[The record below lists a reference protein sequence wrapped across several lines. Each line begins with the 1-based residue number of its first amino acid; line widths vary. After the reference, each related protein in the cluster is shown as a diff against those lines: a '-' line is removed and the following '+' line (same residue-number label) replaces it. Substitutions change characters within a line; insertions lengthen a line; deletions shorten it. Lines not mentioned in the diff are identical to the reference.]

1 LLTKRNLPLAIEVF
15 TFDYLSFPN
24 PERIMSTPQKK
35 VEPMPAE
42 YPGVTPYLS
51 VNDAAAAIE
60 FYKKGFGATEVMR
73 LPGPDGKLGHAEI
86 RIGSALVMLADEFPD
101 YGNLSPKTLGGSA
114 VRLHM
119 YVEDVDAF
127 FEKAVAA
134 GAKVLIP
141 IADQFYGDR
150 SGRLEDPFGHVWLV
164 STHTED
170 VSPEEMQKRMAA
182 YSQKPSSD

>member
-1 LLTKRNLPLAIEVF
+1 
-15 TFDYLSFPN
+15 
-24 PERIMSTPQKK
+24 
-35 VEPMPAE
+35 MPAE

-60 FYKKGFGATEVMR
+60 FYKKGFGATELMR

-86 RIGSALVMLADEFPD
+86 RIGDALVMLADEFPE
-101 YGNLSPKTLGGSA
+101 YGNLSPRTLGGSA

-127 FEKAVAA
+127 FEKALAA

-164 STHTED
+164 STHIED
-170 VSPEEMQKRMAA
+170 VSPEEMQKRMEAWTQGQ
-182 YSQKPSSD
+182 SG

>member
-1 LLTKRNLPLAIEVF
+1 
-15 TFDYLSFPN
+15 
-24 PERIMSTPQKK
+24 MSTPHKK
-35 VEPMPAE
+35 VNPIPAD
-42 YPGVTPYLS
+42 YPGITPYLS
-51 VNDAAAAIE
+51 VKGGTDAIE
-60 FYKKGFGATEVMR
+60 FYKKAFGATEIMR
-73 LPGPDGKLGHAEI
+73 LPNPDGTLGHAEI
-86 RIGSALVMLADEFPD
+86 KIGDALVMLADEYPD
-101 YGNLSPKTLGGSA
+101 YGNLSPKTLGGSS

-164 STHTED
+164 STHVED
-170 VSPEEMQKRMAA
+170 VTPDEMQRRMEAF
-182 YSQKPSSD
+182 SKDSKS

>member
-1 LLTKRNLPLAIEVF
+1 
-15 TFDYLSFPN
+15 
-24 PERIMSTPQKK
+24 MSTPQKR
-35 VEPMPAE
+35 VEPIPAE
-42 YPGVTPYLS
+42 YAGVTPYLS

-86 RIGSALVMLADEFPD
+86 RIGDALVMLADESPD

-127 FEKAVAA
+127 FEQAVAA

-150 SGRLEDPFGHVWLV
+150 SGRLEDPFGHVWLI
-164 STHTED
+164 STHKED
-170 VSPEEMQKRMAA
+170 VSPEEMQKRMEAF
-182 YSQKPSSD
+182 SQKQSSS

>member
-1 LLTKRNLPLAIEVF
+1 
-15 TFDYLSFPN
+15 
-24 PERIMSTPQKK
+24 MSTPQKK
-35 VEPMPAE
+35 VEPIPE
-42 YPGVTPYLS
+42 QYPGVTPYLS
-51 VNDAAAAIE
+51 INDAASAIE
-60 FYKKGFGATEVMR
+60 FYKKGFGATELSR
-73 LPGPDGKLGHAEI
+73 LNNPDGTIGHAEI
-86 RIGSALVMLADEFPD
+86 KVGSAIVMLADENPK

-119 YVEDVDAF
+119 YVEDVDTF
-127 FEKAVAA
+127 FDKAVAA

-170 VSPEEMQKRMAA
+170 VSPEEMQKRMEA
-182 YSQKPSSD
+182 YSQKQKDTSSQE

>member
-1 LLTKRNLPLAIEVF
+1 
-15 TFDYLSFPN
+15 
-24 PERIMSTPQKK
+24 MSTPQKK
-35 VEPMPAE
+35 VDPIPAQ

-51 VNDAAAAIE
+51 VNDAASAID
-60 FYKKGFGATEVMR
+60 FYKKGFGATEIMR
-73 LPGPDGKLGHAEI
+73 LDGPDGKVGHAEFK
-86 RIGSALVMLADEFPD
+86 IGNALVMLADEFPD
-101 YGNLSPKTLGGSA
+101 YGNLSPKTLGGTA

-150 SGRLEDPFGHVWLV
+150 SGRLEDPFGHVWIV

-170 VSPEEMQKRMAA
+170 VSPEEMEKRMEA
-182 YSQKPSSD
+182 YSQKEKES

>member
-1 LLTKRNLPLAIEVF
+1 
-15 TFDYLSFPN
+15 
-24 PERIMSTPQKK
+24 
-35 VEPMPAE
+35 MPAE

-60 FYKKGFGATEVMR
+60 FYKKGFGATELMR

-86 RIGSALVMLADEFPD
+86 RIGDALVMLADEFPE
-101 YGNLSPKTLGGSA
+101 YGNLSPRTLGGST

-127 FEKAVAA
+127 FEKALAA

-164 STHTED
+164 STHIED
-170 VSPEEMQKRMAA
+170 VSPEEMQKRMEAWTQGQ
-182 YSQKPSSD
+182 SG

>member
-1 LLTKRNLPLAIEVF
+1 
-15 TFDYLSFPN
+15 
-24 PERIMSTPQKK
+24 MSTPQKK
-35 VEPMPAE
+35 IEPMPAE

-60 FYKKGFGATEVMR
+60 FYKKGFGATELMR

-86 RIGSALVMLADEFPD
+86 RIGNALVMLADEYPA

-127 FEKAVAA
+127 FDKAVAA

-150 SGRLEDPFGHVWLV
+150 SGRLEDPFGHVWLI
-164 STHTED
+164 STHIED
-170 VSPEEMQKRMAA
+170 VSPEEMQKRMKAFT
-182 YSQKPSSD
+182 QKQSTS